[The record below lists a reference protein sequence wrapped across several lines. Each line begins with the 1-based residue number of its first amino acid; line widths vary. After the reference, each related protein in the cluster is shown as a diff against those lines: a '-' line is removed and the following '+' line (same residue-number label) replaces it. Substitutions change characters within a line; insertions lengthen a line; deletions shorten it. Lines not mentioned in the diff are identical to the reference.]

1 MALLPAGLTVAGLT
15 VGGAF
20 PHVVA
25 PTLFVFLLIVSML
38 VVVWFSWPWRIR
50 SPARPVTSLPLVPLL
65 RSLLVT
71 ALAGY
76 AVFLVIVAVFYVAI
90 AGGRIS
96 VIGDAASGGA
106 FLAFGVAVPLFLG
119 LATLA
124 RRRSARPSPGRDRSR
139 R

>member
-15 VGGAF
+15 IGRAF
-20 PHVVA
+20 QHVVA

-38 VVVWFSWPWRIR
+38 VVVWFSWPWRTR
-50 SPARPVTSLPLVPLL
+50 SAARRTAFLPLVPLL
-65 RSLLVT
+65 RSLVVT
-71 ALAGY
+71 AVAGY

-90 AGGRIS
+90 GGGRIS

-119 LATLA
+119 LARLA
-124 RRRSARPSPGRDRSR
+124 RRDGARPSPGPDRSR